1 MEQGR
6 KNVLMICPGFFG
18 YREAIARE
26 IENLGFSV
34 DVYDER
40 LEGGFW
46 AKAMIR
52 LNCRLYYP
60 VIEKYYG
67 RIVAENRH
75 KDYAYI
81 FVVKGEA
88 ITPRVMQQL
97 RQTWPRAEFVLYL
110 WDSVK
115 NVPQGQTR
123 LGWYDRV
130 LTFDP
135 EDAKAYGLQF
145 RPLFFSRE
153 FSGIP
158 SGGENTYAVA
168 FIGTAHSIRPRVI
181 HQLTQQCQSLGKKIF
196 AYQYC
201 PYPAVYWKGVL
212 TNRNFRYLKPSQ
224 VHYTPLSKEEIR
236 EIYSKSSCVLDV
248 EHVQQTGLT
257 MRTIELVGMGKKIIT
272 TNFRVREYDFYDPNN
287 IYILDKDE
295 PWLDPAFL
303 EAQYR
308 PIPGE
313 IRQRYSI
320 EAFVR
325 DIFNVRERYEN

>member
-1 MEQGR
+1 MEKGR

-67 RIVAENRH
+67 RIAAENRH
-75 KDYAYI
+75 KDYDYI

-158 SGGENTYAVA
+158 SGGEDTYAVA

-196 AYQYC
+196 AYQ
-201 PYPAVYWKGVL
+201 PKFSVLKALPGSLYPPFQGGNPGDLQQKQLRVGCGACAADGAYHANHRAGG
-212 TNRNFRYLKPSQ
+212 
-224 VHYTPLSKEEIR
+224 HGKEDYHHQLPGPGIR
-236 EIYSKSSCVLDV
+236 
-248 EHVQQTGLT
+248 
-257 MRTIELVGMGKKIIT
+257 
-272 TNFRVREYDFYDPNN
+272 
-287 IYILDKDE
+287 
-295 PWLDPAFL
+295 FL
-303 EAQYR
+303 
-308 PIPGE
+308 
-313 IRQRYSI
+313 
-320 EAFVR
+320 
-325 DIFNVRERYEN
+325 